1 MVVTFTKQE
10 VPSAVAAAPTP
21 VSFLSDP
28 LDWLVLSADQ
38 STRDLVLGVV
48 LRNGHNG
55 QAESASSSPAIAVA
69 ASRYRCTFID
79 LVYPGG
85 RMADLDRWTSLLRLH
100 SSRLVVRGGDDNLA
114 DERWARNA
122 GAAIYL
128 PGQLAKG
135 CLERLLDGLCS

>member
-1 MVVTFTKQE
+1 MAMTFTKQKLPP
-10 VPSAVAAAPTP
+10 VVAAAPTLAEF
-21 VSFLSDP
+21 SSEP
-28 LDWLVLSADQ
+28 LDWLVLSADRF
-38 STRDLVLGVV
+38 TRDLVLGAV
-48 LRNGHNG
+48 LRNGHHG
-55 QAESASSSPAIAVA
+55 HAESASSSPAIAVA

-100 SSRLVVRGGDDNLA
+100 SSRLVVRGGNDNLA

-135 CLERLLDGLCS
+135 CLERLLDGLCC

>member
-10 VPSAVAAAPTP
+10 LPSVVAAAPML

-28 LDWLVLSADQ
+28 LDWLVLSADRF
-38 STRDLVLGVV
+38 TRDLVLGAV

-55 QAESASSSPAIAVA
+55 RAESASSSPAIAVA

>member
-21 VSFLSDP
+21 VSFLSEP

>member
-10 VPSAVAAAPTP
+10 LPSAVAAAPTP
-21 VSFLSDP
+21 VRFLSEP
-28 LDWLVLSADQ
+28 LDWLVLSADRF
-38 STRDLVLGVV
+38 TRDLVLGAV

-55 QAESASSSPAIAVA
+55 QAQSASSSPAIAVA

-100 SSRLVVRGGDDNLA
+100 SSRLGVRGGDDNLA

>member
-1 MVVTFTKQE
+1 MIVTFKKKKP
-10 VPSAVAAAPTP
+10 PSAVALTP
-21 VSFLSDP
+21 AEFSSEP
-28 LDWLVLSADQ
+28 LDWLVLSADRF
-38 STRDLVLGVV
+38 TRDLVLGAV

-55 QAESASSSPAIAVA
+55 HAESARSSPAVAVA

-79 LVYPGG
+79 LVHPGG
-85 RMADLDRWTSLLRLH
+85 RMADLNRWTALLQLH

-128 PGQLAKG
+128 PGKLAKG
-135 CLERLLDGLCS
+135 CLERLLGGLCC

>member
-1 MVVTFTKQE
+1 MAVTFTKQKL
-10 VPSAVAAAPTP
+10 PPAVAAARTP
-21 VSFLSDP
+21 AEFSSEP
-28 LDWLVLSADQ
+28 LDWLVLSADRF
-38 STRDLVLGVV
+38 TRDLVLGAV

-55 QAESASSSPAIAVA
+55 HAESASSSPAIAVA

-100 SSRLVVRGGDDNLA
+100 SSRLVVRGGNDNLA

-135 CLERLLDGLCS
+135 CLERLLDGLCC